1 MMKDSIYQKYI
12 TILNF
17 YVSNGVL
24 NKAKFDRLRRET
36 DDSIIKGKYVNTHFS
51 ERNTTSR

>member
-1 MMKDSIYQKYI
+1 MMKDSISQKYI

-17 YVSNGVL
+17 YVSNGAL

-36 DDSIIKGKYVNTHFS
+36 DDPIVKGKYINTHFS

>member
-1 MMKDSIYQKYI
+1 MMKDSISQKHI

-17 YVSNGVL
+17 YVSNGAL

-36 DDSIIKGKYVNTHFS
+36 DDPIVKGKYINTHFS